1 MDRETNLKLLSF
13 LGAMCLFLSAIEY
26 SIPKPVPFF
35 RLGLANLPLILG
47 LYILPSKEYF
57 ALAALKILGQNL
69 ITGALFSYIC
79 LFSLTGT
86 ISAALIMF
94 ILHRLFYRRKLISNV
109 GISTGGALA
118 NALSQIFIAR
128 LVLFGE
134 NARFIAPVLLL
145 MSLITGI
152 LLGVFSE
159 SFCKKS
165 IWFKTVKDMTFYE
178 TVEEKQNV

>member
-1 MDRETNLKLLSF
+1 
-13 LGAMCLFLSAIEY
+13 MCLFLSAIEY

-57 ALAALKILGQNL
+57 ELAALKILGQNL
-69 ITGALFSYIC
+69 ITGSLFSYIC
-79 LFSLTGT
+79 LFSLSGT
-86 ISAALIMF
+86 ISAALTMF

-118 NALSQIFIAR
+118 NSLSQIFIAR
-128 LVLFGE
+128 MVLFGE
-134 NARFIAPVLLL
+134 NTKFIAPLLLL

-152 LLGVFSE
+152 LLGVFTE
-159 SFCKKS
+159 SFCRKS
-165 IWFKTVKDMTFYE
+165 VWFETVKMMHLHEST
-178 TVEEKQNV
+178 EEKKNV